1 MSEKQNLMPTRKWV
15 KDEDVLSCYTCK
27 TIFGW
32 FVRKHHCRFCGNI
45 FCNPCSSQ
53 NALIPEELLSQDSKI
68 GTFNEFVSK
77 KWTKSQEYR
86 VCNECKNLIEFTH
99 IVKNNIQQFYD
110 SNMTIE
116 TLREH
121 AKSSIEWDN
130 VLRYIMS
137 IVGDLQTKL
146 EDFNDKDRVIL
157 FRNIEMFAGHNRFLM
172 QIIRLSCSDD
182 QYNQAINLLLKPKTT
197 PCCDLN
203 CNSYCYEKLT
213 NFDAFNL
220 FVHAMKITKGEIQN
234 KLKRVA
240 FQYLKPVKLN
250 STQIKYDEIDPKIF
264 MLLVPIFVYY
274 IQHEIQPIVNIDRLN
289 QGAQNMNDYGMITEY
304 LYNLCEVNPLYCRP
318 IWWEVQL
325 YLDDK
330 TKNYYNTYLSF
341 SDRLKESW
349 YSSSNSAQS
358 DEMLK
363 VMSGVNF
370 VNIIET
376 ISKEVH
382 EDNKYYSQSETEQHF
397 ESNIFCPVIE
407 DKFIKTLLKNSI
419 KKMDSSIKPLII
431 SMIDSENSIVKILH
445 KRENV
450 RRDQFI
456 QHMIRLIDSCLKNE
470 EQLDLGLVTYNVL
483 PIKPNVG
490 LIECVSNSETL
501 YEITNNMHQSII
513 NYVMNNN
520 MNSII
525 GDIRK
530 NLVNSIAFYCVLTY
544 VFGVGDRHDNN
555 IMLTKTGKLFHI
567 DYGYIL
573 GNDPEIITPGIK
585 LTPGMI
591 DAMGGL
597 SSKTYQEFVDLCGKI
612 YNCFRRNTELIIN
625 TMCILPFVTD
635 FNMSPDQIKDFL
647 YHRLNPLEDAE
658 TAKIHLVEN
667 LNGEGFISK
676 VKEWLHYHKQEKT
689 VSSTVNRLHQAVSQ
703 LNIVGSVA
711 ESFKK
716 LYGDKK

>member
-1 MSEKQNLMPTRKWV
+1 MSENRNLMPTRKWV
-15 KDEDVLSCYTCK
+15 KDEEVTSCYTCK
-27 TIFGW
+27 SMFGW
-32 FVRKHHCRFCGNI
+32 FLRKHHCRFCGNI
-45 FCNPCSSQ
+45 FCHSCSAQ
-53 NALIPEELLSQDSKI
+53 NALIPEELLSTDSKI
-68 GTFNEFVSK
+68 GTVNEFISK

-99 IVKNNIQQFYD
+99 VVKNNIQQFYD

-116 TLREH
+116 ELRTN

-146 EDFNDKDRVIL
+146 EDFNNRDRLIL
-157 FRNIEMFAGHNRFLM
+157 FRNIHMFAGHNRFLM

-182 QYNQAINLLLKPKTT
+182 QYAQAIDLLNKPKVAQ
-197 PCCDLN
+197 CCDLN
-203 CNSYCYEKLT
+203 CGPHCYDKLT

-220 FVHAMKITKGEIQN
+220 FVHAMKNTKGDIQN
-234 KLKRVA
+234 KLKKVA
-240 FQYLKPVKLN
+240 FDYLRPVKIG
-250 STQIKYDEIDPKIF
+250 SQAKYDEIDPKIF

-274 IQHEIQPIVNIDRLN
+274 IQHDNGSII
-289 QGAQNMNDYGMITEY
+289 EY
-304 LYNLCEVNPLYCRP
+304 LYNLCEINPAYCRP

-325 YLDDK
+325 YIEDK
-330 TKNYYNTYLSF
+330 TKHYYSTYLTF
-341 SDRLKESW
+341 SDKLKESW

-382 EDNKYYSQSETEQHF
+382 EENKYYIQSETEQHF
-397 ESNIFCPVIE
+397 ENNIFCPVIE

-431 SMIDSENSIVKILH
+431 SMIDSENNIVKILH

-456 QHMIRLIDSCLKNE
+456 QYMIRLIDSRLKTE
-470 EQLDLGLVTYNVL
+470 DQLDLNLITYNVL
-483 PIKPNVG
+483 PIKSNVG

-501 YEITNNMHQSII
+501 YEITNNLRQSII

-520 MNSII
+520 MNSVI

-530 NLVNSIAFYCVLTY
+530 NIVNSIAFYCVLTY

-555 IMLTKTGKLFHI
+555 IMLTKGGKLFHI

-573 GNDPEIITPGIK
+573 GNDPKIMTPGIK

-597 SSKTYQEFVDLCGKI
+597 SSKTYQEFIDLCGKI

-625 TMCILPFVTD
+625 MMCVLPFVTD
-635 FNMSPDQIKDFL
+635 FNMSPDQIKEFL
-647 YHRLNPLEDAE
+647 YKRLNPLEDSE
-658 TAKIHLVEN
+658 TAKIHLVEH
-667 LNGEGFISK
+667 LGDEGIISK
-676 VKEWLHYHKQEKT
+676 VNEWFHYHKQEKT
-689 VSSTVNRLHQAVSQ
+689 VSSTVNRLHQALSQ
-703 LNIVGSVA
+703 LKIVDTVT
-711 ESFKK
+711 ESFRK
-716 LYGDKK
+716 LYGDKPKN